1 MRRPQRVPPGVE
13 SQSHARRGEICEW
26 CRPAADRI
34 IAINALGCVEAD
46 EHAPIGVDGE
56 VLGKGADRPRR
67 YHADIDGREGAAI
80 MLDISFRLSCF
91 IHEPI
96 YPRGRAFKIHWRFL
110 PLVIG
115 YSPLR

>member
-56 VLGKGADRPRR
+56 VLGKEPTGHVATTRTSTGEKEP
-67 YHADIDGREGAAI
+67 
-80 MLDISFRLSCF
+80 LSC
-91 IHEPI
+91 
-96 YPRGRAFKIHWRFL
+96 
-110 PLVIG
+110 
-115 YSPLR
+115 ST